1 MAIVIDTAVGGS
13 SDERQATRCVAAQQ
27 TKVSAPRFGI
37 LKVTPHM
44 HIKKQRLLTPGPT
57 PLYPPALHAM
67 MASDIHHRTED
78 FRKAYRSCLADL
90 KEVMG
95 TANDVLMFAASG
107 TGAMDATVS
116 NLFSKGD
123 KVIVCVA
130 GKFGERWA
138 EIAKAYGLDAKV
150 LTVPYGQAVSADQV
164 ASALAE
170 DPAVKAV
177 FVQASETSTGAAHDV
192 KAMGAAVARTGAI
205 LIVDAITGIGTM
217 PLDIDGWG
225 LDVVIGGSQ
234 KAFMIPPGLAFLS
247 ISPKAWKFADTAT
260 LPHYYFNLKKEKKSG
275 DAGESSWTPSTAL
288 ILAMAEALRY
298 VKQIGMAHLV
308 ENAQMLAAATR
319 AAVVRLGLDLFA
331 PDSPGS
337 SVTAVRAPAGM
348 DSGIIVKE
356 FKNRFGAIIANGQG
370 SMKGQI
376 FRIAHLGYFD
386 FSDLFAM
393 IAGLEIILNAN
404 GFPVTYGTG
413 VAAVQEAYEHAAV
426 KPQPVGA

>member
-1 MAIVIDTAVGGS
+1 MY
-13 SDERQATRCVAAQQ
+13 
-27 TKVSAPRFGI
+27 
-37 LKVTPHM
+37 
-44 HIKKQRLLTPGPT
+44 IKKQRLLTPGPT

-78 FRKAYRSCLADL
+78 FRKAYRSCLSDL

-95 TANDVLMFAASG
+95 TSNDVLMFCASG
-107 TGAMDATVS
+107 TGAMDASVA

-138 EIAKAYGLDAKV
+138 EIVKAYGLDANV
-150 LTVPYGQAVSADQV
+150 ITVPYGQAVSSTAV
-164 ASALAE
+164 AEALAKE
-170 DPAVKAV
+170 PATKGV
-177 FVQASETSTGAAHDV
+177 FVQASETSTGAAHDIQAMA
-192 KAMGAAVARTGAI
+192 KAIAKTDAI
-205 LIVDAITGIGTM
+205 FVVDAITGLGTM

-247 ISPKAWKFADTAT
+247 ISPKAWKLGETST
-260 LPHYYFNLKKEKKSG
+260 LPHYYFNFKKEKKSG

-288 ILAMAEALRY
+288 ILALAEALKY
-298 VKQIGMAHLV
+298 VKQLGMSKLV
-308 ENAQMLAAATR
+308 ENAQLLAEATR
-319 AAVVRLGLDLFA
+319 AAMSALGLELFS
-331 PDSPGS
+331 PSSPGS
-337 SVTAVRAPAGM
+337 SVTAVKSPVGM
-348 DSGIIVKE
+348 DSGVIVKE
-356 FKNRFGAIIANGQG
+356 FRNRFGAIIANGQG

-393 IAGLEIILNAN
+393 VAGLEIILNAN
-404 GFPVTYGTG
+404 GKPVKYGTG
-413 VAAVQEAYEHAAV
+413 VAAVQEIYERSAV
-426 KPQPVGA
+426 GVRAGV

>member
-1 MAIVIDTAVGGS
+1 
-13 SDERQATRCVAAQQ
+13 
-27 TKVSAPRFGI
+27 
-37 LKVTPHM
+37 M
-44 HIKKQRLLTPGPT
+44 HIRKQRLLTPGPT

-67 MASDIHHRTED
+67 MASDLHHRTEE

-95 TANDVLMFAASG
+95 TSNDILMFCASG

-138 EIAKAYGLDAKV
+138 EIAKAYGLDANV
-150 LTVPYGQAVSADQV
+150 ITVPYGQAVSPAQV
-164 ASALAE
+164 QQALAAE
-170 DPAVKAV
+170 PATKAV
-177 FVQASETSTGAAHDV
+177 FLQASETSTGAAHDV
-192 KAMGAAVARTGAI
+192 RAIAAHVGKTNAI
-205 LIVDAITGIGTM
+205 LVVDAITGLGTM

-247 ISPKAWKFADTAT
+247 ISPKAWKLAETAT
-260 LPHYYFNLKKEKKSG
+260 LPHFYFNFKKEKKSG
-275 DAGESSWTPSTAL
+275 DAGESSWTPSTSL
-288 ILAMAEALRY
+288 ILALAEALKY
-298 VKQIGMAHLV
+298 VKSIGMAKLV
-308 ENAQMLAAATR
+308 ENAEMLAKATR
-319 AAVVRLGLDLFA
+319 AAAAVLGLELFSA
-331 PDSPGS
+331 ASPGS
-337 SVTAVRAPAGM
+337 SVTAIKAPAGL
-348 DSGIIVKE
+348 DSSVIVKE
-356 FKNRFGAIIANGQG
+356 FKTRFGAVIANGQG

-386 FSDLFAM
+386 FADLFAV

-404 GFPVTYGTG
+404 GHPVKYGAG
-413 VAAVQEAYEHAAV
+413 VAAVQEVYAASAL
-426 KPQPVGA
+426 KPETATV